1 MLPIVLIFGRMIFE
15 SHGIKDSIS
24 VYYYSVMR
32 DVFVGSLWAI
42 AIFLICYQYDY
53 LDNIVSNIAGF
64 CAIGVSLFPTTP
76 DGVTATQQQEIIGKV
91 HFGFATGF
99 LIALA
104 FVAFLFTRE
113 KPGKDKVPDSKRKWL
128 YRICGIAMFACI
140 GLAALIL
147 LVPNLSGKWQHQI
160 HPIFWI
166 ETLAAWA
173 FGIAWFVK
181 GETLRRLKAAIQR
194 LTPSRQAESGHSAAY
209 SLSTGEQPNGL
220 PAASSQPAVDGQ

>member
-1 MLPIVLIFGRMIFE
+1 MFPIVLIFGRIIFE
-15 SHGIKDSIS
+15 SPGIKDSIS
-24 VYYYSVMR
+24 DYYYSVMR

-64 CAIGVSLFPTTP
+64 CAIGLSLFPVTP
-76 DGVTATQQQEIIGKV
+76 EGITATQQQEIIGKA

-104 FVAFLFTRE
+104 IMAFLFTRE
-113 KPGKDKVPDSKRKWL
+113 NPRKDKVPDRKRKWL
-128 YRICGIAMFACI
+128 YRICGITMFACI

-160 HPIFWI
+160 HPILWI
-166 ETLAAWA
+166 ETFASWA

-181 GETLRRLKAAIQR
+181 GETLHRARAAIQR
-194 LTPSRQAESGHSAAY
+194 LPLTSHAES
-209 SLSTGEQPNGL
+209 
-220 PAASSQPAVDGQ
+220 